1 MATELEIKLTLSEA
15 ALAQAWRWLLAHP
28 NATQGPE
35 KLLINR
41 YFDTPDAALNRARA
55 ALRVRKAGDRYI
67 QTLKTQGEFVNGAHR
82 RQEWEWDLPGPDLDL
97 ALLVDTPLMQ
107 QVALDDLACV
117 FETNFRR
124 RIVMLEGDES
134 SVEVAVDSGDVVA
147 GNQVLPLH
155 EVEFE
160 LKAGAPSILAKK
172 AMALA
177 GTVPVFLNLV
187 SKAEQGYYLAGVHR
201 PEATTLSQPPS
212 AVDLLRALSFGWL
225 TGQSVQVPAPWL
237 AALALPQADDAVLAS
252 WAQARV
258 LLAEGINAPD
268 LLARLPAFGKV
279 QLALALSADA

>member
-41 YFDTPDAALNRARA
+41 YFDTPDAAFNRARA

-124 RIVMLEGDES
+124 RIVMLEGGGS
-134 SVEVAVDSGDVVA
+134 SVEVAVDSGEVVA
-147 GNQVLPLH
+147 GDQVLPLH

-160 LKAGAPSILAKK
+160 LKGGSPSILAKQ

-177 GTVPVFLNLV
+177 GAVPVFLNLV
-187 SKAEQGYYLAGVHR
+187 SKAEQGYYLAGVHQ

-212 AVDLLRALSFGWL
+212 AVNLLRALSFGWL

-258 LLAEGINAPD
+258 LLAEGIKVPA

-279 QLALALSADA
+279 QLALALSADT